1 MEKLEKLL
9 AESRKL
15 MEEAE
20 ELRKKRGGTDL
31 GYVDLFAI
39 RAVYKQNQAIME
51 LLKNYQ
57 KQD

>member
-9 AESRKL
+9 GESRKL

-20 ELRKKRGGTDL
+20 ELRNKRAGTDL
-31 GYVDLFAI
+31 EYIYLFAI
-39 RAVYKQNQAIME
+39 RAVYKQNQVIIE

-57 KQD
+57 K